1 MNYIA
6 TISPEHNVVILD
18 ISSLYSEETGIQNIT
33 LDVSI
38 NGDDIFKNFID
49 STTDYPVSHLFVN
62 GVRFN
67 SETCNKFDSNIHP
80 YIFSFRIDTDSE
92 NFATGDISVAINAI
106 DKNNNS
112 VENLKAESEN

>member
-18 ISSLYSEETGIQNIT
+18 ISSLYSEETDIQNIT

-49 STTDYPVSHLFVN
+49 STADYPVSHLFVN

-67 SETCNKFDSNIHP
+67 SETCNKFDSL
-80 YIFSFRIDTDSE
+80 IFILTFFRSE
-92 NFATGDISVAINAI
+92 LTPIVKILLPETL
-106 DKNNNS
+106 
-112 VENLKAESEN
+112 VLL